1 MRLIC
6 QEVPGC
12 KIANIVEGGL
22 TPNLSMKE
30 LEDIGYN
37 MAVYPLTAL
46 SSAMKAMVDSLNK
59 LKIDDDRSSN
69 LMSFTELRKR
79 VGFDDYYE
87 VSSRY
92 ESSKR

>member
-6 QEVPGC
+6 EEVPGC

-22 TPNLSMKE
+22 TPNLSMNK
-30 LEDIGYN
+30 LEEIGYN

-46 SSAMKAMVDSLNK
+46 SSAMIAMVYSLYK

-69 LMSFTELRKR
+69 LMSFNELRRR
-79 VGFDDYYE
+79 VGFDNYYE

-92 ESSKR
+92 ETSKR